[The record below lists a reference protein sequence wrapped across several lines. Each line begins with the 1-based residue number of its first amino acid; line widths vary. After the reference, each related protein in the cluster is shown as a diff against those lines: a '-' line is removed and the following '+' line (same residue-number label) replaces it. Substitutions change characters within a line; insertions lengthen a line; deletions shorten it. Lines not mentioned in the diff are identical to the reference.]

1 MFILLPIGD
10 KGIPQTAEG
19 RIEEIKAAFE
29 VIKAAGVGKES
40 ILVDGLVMTISSDPK
55 AAKETLKV
63 VKWCTANGFHTV
75 LGISNGSFGL
85 PERRYI
91 NAAYLVMAMG
101 FGLSAAIMNPNDA
114 LMMDLY
120 HAAQALTERDDN
132 FEHYLKRFANVQP
145 VKRKP
150 KASAMRS

>member
-19 RIEEIKAAFE
+19 RISEIKAAYE
-29 VIKAAGVGKES
+29 VISGSGLGKDS
-40 ILVDGLVMTISSDPK
+40 ILVDGLVMTVSSDPG
-55 AAKETLKV
+55 AARETLKV
-63 VKWCTANGFHTV
+63 VRWCTANGFQYGAGH
-75 LGISNGSFGL
+75 IQRSFGL
-85 PERRYI
+85 PERRFI

-101 FGLSAAIMNPNDA
+101 FGLSAAIMNPNDT

-132 FEHYLKRFANVQP
+132 FEHYLKRFGD
-145 VKRKP
+145 VKRRK
-150 KASAMRS
+150 